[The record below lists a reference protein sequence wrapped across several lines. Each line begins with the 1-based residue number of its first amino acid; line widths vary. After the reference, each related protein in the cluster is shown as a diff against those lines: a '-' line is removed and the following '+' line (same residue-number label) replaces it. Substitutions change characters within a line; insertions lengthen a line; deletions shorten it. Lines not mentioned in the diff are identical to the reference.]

1 MLQQYMI
8 EHYIKINSKKYIIHN
23 FPLNDNIFSNII
35 NKWKNESNRF
45 NKSTIFNNKFD
56 YKNNLILREYRTKLG
71 LKENSTT
78 LLVNEFII
86 WANEE
91 NIKRIRKANYF
102 YIDGTFHHPSEFK

>member
-1 MLQQYMI
+1 M
-8 EHYIKINSKKYIIHN
+8 
-23 FPLNDNIFSNII
+23 
-35 NKWKNESNRF
+35 
-45 NKSTIFNNKFD
+45 
-56 YKNNLILREYRTKLG
+56 ILREYRTKLG